1 MALYTL
7 NILIGNSFSVNALH
21 LYQILSLYSDTDTN
35 SAVMLD
41 EVLQNSID
49 MKNRMHKFA
58 ILDISQRLRANK
70 WQTLA
75 GKLEIPNTT
84 IQQLTKTENVVEE
97 RYYKLFREWLNC
109 KREAATFAVLQD
121 VLETCD
127 LKIAVDIIFR
137 RRLMQHNETL

>member
-1 MALYTL
+1 MALYIL
-7 NILIGNSFSVNALH
+7 NILIGHSFSVNALH
-21 LYQILSLYSDTDTN
+21 FYQILSLYSDTDTD
-35 SAVMLD
+35 SAVTFH

-97 RYYKLFREWLNC
+97 RYYILFREWLNY
-109 KREAATFAVLQD
+109 KREAATFAVLRD
-121 VLETCD
+121 ILEACD

-137 RRLMQHNETL
+137 RRLIQHNETL

>member
-1 MALYTL
+1 MVT
-7 NILIGNSFSVNALH
+7 F
-21 LYQILSLYSDTDTN
+21 
-35 SAVMLD
+35 D

-109 KREAATFAVLQD
+109 KREAATFAVLRD
-121 VLETCD
+121 ILETCD

>member
-7 NILIGNSFSVNALH
+7 NILIGHSFSVNALH
-21 LYQILSLYSDTDTN
+21 LYQILSLYSDTDTD
-35 SAVMLD
+35 SVVTFD

-109 KREAATFAVLQD
+109 KREAATFAVLRD
-121 VLETCD
+121 ILETCD

-137 RRLMQHNETL
+137 RRLIQHNETL